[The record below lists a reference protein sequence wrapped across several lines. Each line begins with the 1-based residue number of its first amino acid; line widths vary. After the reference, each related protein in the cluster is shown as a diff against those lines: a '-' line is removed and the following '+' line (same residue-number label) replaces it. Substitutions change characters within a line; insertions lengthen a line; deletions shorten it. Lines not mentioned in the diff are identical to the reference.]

1 MSLQIGELVSPLK
14 RVRGRVFHGWWMA
27 GLGALVM
34 ALGTVP
40 FFQALP
46 VWSPVLRGQFGWT
59 PGQMSWAFAVTR
71 IEGGIFGPLE
81 GILIERLGSRR
92 MVFIGMT
99 ILGGGFLLLSQI
111 RELWQLYASFFII
124 SLGAALGTWLPMM
137 TALNSWFVRQKSR
150 AMALAME
157 GFAVGGITLVPIIA
171 WAVGGIGT
179 EDNPARFG
187 WRAVVM
193 GIGVTIILLAFPI
206 SRLVRNRPE
215 DLGQRPDGDT
225 APQASATAGRPGA
238 LQFSTEER
246 GLTWREAIR
255 TRIFWLMSVGHACSS
270 IVIVTIMVHLGFLL
284 DDRGFSLQTIGLVV
298 TTYTAINAVFILVGG
313 YMGDRMPIRLA
324 VFGFSALQSV
334 AVVVLVFAHSL
345 PMVFLFAAILGIGFG
360 GRTPLTTAMRGIY
373 FGSKSFAS
381 ITGISMVPM
390 NVLLFSAPLF
400 AGYMRDITGDYDIPF
415 LTVAIVSLFGSCLFL
430 LLGQPRPLSPATRRI
445 PPSREAQPIKS

>member
-1 MSLQIGELVSPLK
+1 
-14 RVRGRVFHGWWMA
+14 
-27 GLGALVM
+27 
-34 ALGTVP
+34 
-40 FFQALP
+40 
-46 VWSPVLRGQFGWT
+46 
-59 PGQMSWAFAVTR
+59 
-71 IEGGIFGPLE
+71 
-81 GILIERLGSRR
+81 

-179 EDNPARFG
+179 EDDPARFG
-187 WRAVVM
+187 WRAVAM
-193 GIGVTIILLAFPI
+193 GVGVTIILLAFPI

-238 LQFSTEER
+238 LQSSTEER

-298 TTYTAINAVFILVGG
+298 STYTAVNAVFILVGG

-360 GRTPLTTAMRGIY
+360 GRTPLTTAMRGVY
-373 FGSKSFAS
+373 FGRKSFAS

-400 AGYMRDITGDYDIPF
+400 AGYMRDVTGEYAIPF
-415 LTVAIVSLFGSCLFL
+415 LTIAIVSLFGSCLFL
-430 LLGQPRPLSPATRRI
+430 LLGEPRPLSPATRRI